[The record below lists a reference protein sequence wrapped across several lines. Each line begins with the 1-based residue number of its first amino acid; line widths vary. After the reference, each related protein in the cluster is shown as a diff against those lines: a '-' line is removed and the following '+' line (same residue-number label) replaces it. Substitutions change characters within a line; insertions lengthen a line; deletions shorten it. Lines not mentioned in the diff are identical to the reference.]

1 MSLSDRILGAMHAD
15 GAQVATTILVIEAG
29 AALMASFC
37 PSWFTVRSPFFHE
50 QSARTGNVTSI
61 RQGYTAAAILT
72 LATGIASSYMV
83 RSPLPTFG
91 AALITG
97 IEIGGYEY
105 SMANPATEEKG
116 APPAWSLPL
125 QWGAAKS

>member
-1 MSLSDRILGAMHAD
+1 MLSAMHAD
-15 GAQVATTILVIEAG
+15 GGQVATTILVIEAG

-50 QSARTGNVTSI
+50 QDARQGNVNSI

-72 LATGIASSYMV
+72 MATGVASSYMV
-83 RSPLPTFG
+83 GSPLPTIG

-105 SMANPATEEKG
+105 SMNHPAEAERG
-116 APPAWSLPL
+116 QPPAYMQALN
-125 QWGAAKS
+125 WGAAKS